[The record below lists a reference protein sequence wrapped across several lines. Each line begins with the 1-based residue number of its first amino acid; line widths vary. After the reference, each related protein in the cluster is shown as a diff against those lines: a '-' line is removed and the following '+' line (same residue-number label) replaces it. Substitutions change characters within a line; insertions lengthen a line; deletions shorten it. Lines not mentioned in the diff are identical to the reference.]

1 MTFDIFA
8 ETLKKSSILQTNS
21 INFDDNF
28 TENLKVFLFALG
40 VSEIVVYMGCKALA
54 WYSHNAFY
62 SQELDW
68 IHDIASGDE
77 THQNNIKKP
86 SRLTPV
92 ILEKS
97 LYQRSHHGSIDSC
110 PICLADFGKIR
121 LFQFRNTDKYYDLF
135 SPLFTESGEE
145 VAHGQNCSH
154 LFHEVCVQTWLSKTR
169 SCPCCRRSMEKSIPS
184 DLSSDLA
191 TLTTRDQHRH
201 IHVNNHSNDAI
212 FAVVT

>member
-110 PICLADFGKIR
+110 PICLADF
-121 LFQFRNTDKYYDLF
+121 
-135 SPLFTESGEE
+135 ESGEE